1 MSSAD
6 RSRHIY
12 SKKKKKKEEIKRLTS
27 ESLEGLILKGQV
39 LTSSEE
45 TVVES
50 SFQRKEVGKRISM
63 RVLRIYR
70 ASLVA
75 QLLKNPPA
83 MQETQVQSLG

>member
-1 MSSAD
+1 MIMTG
-6 RSRHIY
+6 RSY
-12 SKKKKKKEEIKRLTS
+12 LVQKKKKEEIKRLTS